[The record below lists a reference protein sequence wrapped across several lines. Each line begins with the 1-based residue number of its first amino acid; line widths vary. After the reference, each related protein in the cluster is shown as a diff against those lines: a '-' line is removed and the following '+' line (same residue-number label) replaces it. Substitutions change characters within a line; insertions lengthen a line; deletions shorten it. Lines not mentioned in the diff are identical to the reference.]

1 MFFYQEVKY
10 NNCRAPLPLP
20 LPLPLFP
27 LVPTINVAQQIS
39 VKYVWSTVL
48 IFFSSFLALLSL
60 VIHSQP
66 ASQQLGSSVYL
77 FRPLPKFAIRL
88 LLVLLAAH
96 STHVILC
103 SLFSPYISSLYVCLC
118 VFLLSIRLSVSYLF
132 AGGFYL
138 VYSKFL
144 HSIVKYAIVI
154 LMEHLFQLLTFP
166 LIDNFPLNFYFLWQM
181 KKNSRWRKKY
191 TENKT
196 DDFDSTWNSCALC
209 TLLCPL
215 TEGWVRQT

>member
-1 MFFYQEVKY
+1 MSCTSSSAAAFTTFPFGSDYQCSPTDFRKVCVIDRSY
-10 NNCRAPLPLP
+10 I
-20 LPLPLFP
+20 F
-27 LVPTINVAQQIS
+27 LVFSCTTTI
-39 VKYVWSTVL
+39 
-48 IFFSSFLALLSL
+48 SSNT
-60 VIHSQP
+60 QP

-77 FRPLPKFAIRL
+77 FRPLPKSAIRL

-118 VFLLSIRLSVSYLF
+118 VFLSVRLSVSYLF
-132 AGGFYL
+132 AGAFYL
-138 VYSKFL
+138 VYSKFI

-154 LMEHLFQLLTFP
+154 LMEHLFKLLTFP

-181 KKNSRWRKKY
+181 KKNSRCRKKY

-196 DDFDSTWNSCALC
+196 DDFDST
-209 TLLCPL
+209 
-215 TEGWVRQT
+215 